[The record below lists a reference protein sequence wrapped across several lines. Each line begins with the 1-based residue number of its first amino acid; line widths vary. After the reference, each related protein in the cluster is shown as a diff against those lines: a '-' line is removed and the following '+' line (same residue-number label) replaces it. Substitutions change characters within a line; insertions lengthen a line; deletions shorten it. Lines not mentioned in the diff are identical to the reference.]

1 MTTDKNRFPL
11 GFDEAKIEG
20 IIEHYENQTENEA
33 VLEDETITD
42 SRQQTMMQVPNNLV
56 SAVRELIAQNRH

>member
-20 IIEHYENQTENEA
+20 IIEHYENQTEDEA
-33 VLEDETITD
+33 ALEDETIID
-42 SRQQTMMQVPNNLV
+42 KPQQTMMQVPNNLV